1 MTIDQVQIY
10 KSISLPAGDKQTLLE
25 SELFLLVML
34 EEFFNIVNEDHSI
47 YFCLHLFCIY
57 LYILYLFYIYYF
69 DCNQYII
76 TIKLG
81 SIDVIASDDV
91 ILQEEFLRICFPF
104 LHGICETLK
113 SAQRKS
119 RSTHQKKIT
128 PSQPATSYPSI
139 TFIPFFFSF
148 FDFILQS

>member
-57 LYILYLFYIYYF
+57 LYILYLFYIY
-69 DCNQYII
+69 
-76 TIKLG
+76 
-81 SIDVIASDDV
+81 
-91 ILQEEFLRICFPF
+91 
-104 LHGICETLK
+104 
-113 SAQRKS
+113 
-119 RSTHQKKIT
+119 
-128 PSQPATSYPSI
+128 
-139 TFIPFFFSF
+139 FI
-148 FDFILQS
+148 FILYLFYIYFIFIILIVINIL